1 MNRFVALAIALA
13 VVGTAAVA
21 QQKKVFRCEVN
32 GKVSYA
38 DAPCKDGAEV
48 AADDARTDAQRK
60 AAREA
65 VVRED
70 KLSQQMARE
79 RKAAE
84 AAAAKQGAAHI
95 PHSAAEEAAK
105 AQPTAKKKK
114 PDKNRVA
121 TKPAAQS

>member
-1 MNRFVALAIALA
+1 MKFAVALLA
-13 VVGTAAVA
+13 GLLCLAGPAAA
-21 QQKKVFRCEVN
+21 QKKVFRCEVN

-38 DAPCKDGAEV
+38 DAPCKDGTEL

-60 AAREA
+60 AARDA

-70 KLSQQMARE
+70 KLTQQMARE

-95 PHSAAEEAAK
+95 PHSAADEAAK
-105 AQPTAKKKK
+105 AQPTSKKKK
-114 PDKNRVA
+114 PEKKRVA
-121 TKPAAQS
+121 TKSAAQP

>member
-1 MNRFVALAIALA
+1 MKVAVPLLA
-13 VVGTAAVA
+13 VLLCLAGPAAA
-21 QQKKVFRCEVN
+21 QKKVFRCEVN

-65 VVRED
+65 VARED
-70 KLSQQMARE
+70 KLTQQMARE

-95 PHSAAEEAAK
+95 PHSAADEAAK
-105 AQPTAKKKK
+105 AQPKAKKKPEK
-114 PDKNRVA
+114 KRVA